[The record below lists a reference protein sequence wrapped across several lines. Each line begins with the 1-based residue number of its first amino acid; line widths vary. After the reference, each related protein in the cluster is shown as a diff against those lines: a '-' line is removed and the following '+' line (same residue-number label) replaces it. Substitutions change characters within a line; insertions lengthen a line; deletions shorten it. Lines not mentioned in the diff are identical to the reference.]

1 MKILID
7 LPEEAA
13 EALNAKARGLGKD
26 RKNYIQDT
34 LIAIAAGPIVKGRY
48 ALHFSTTDNSGA
60 QGQIR
65 RFNDD
70 VNGTHASFIGARTTE
85 QTDAIN
91 GATHLIRRN
100 GPGDR
105 EEAFFLLKSHFN
117 NVFEMPV

>member
-7 LPEEAA
+7 LPDDTA
-13 EALNAKARGLGKD
+13 EALSEKARGLGKD
-26 RKNYIQDT
+26 RKNYIQDV
-34 LIAIAAGPIVKGRY
+34 LISIAAGPIVKGRY

-70 VNGTHASFIGARTTE
+70 LNGTHLSSIGLNAE
-85 QTDAIN
+85 QVGIVEQAKN
-91 GATHLIRRN
+91 LIRRN
-100 GPGDR
+100 SPGDR
-105 EEAFFLLKSHFN
+105 EEAFFVLKTHFN

>member
-7 LPEEAA
+7 LPDEVAD
-13 EALNAKARGLGKD
+13 ALSEKARGISKD
-26 RKNYIQDT
+26 RKNYIQDL
-34 LIAIAAGPIVKGRY
+34 LISVAATPVIKGRY

-70 VNGTHASFIGARTTE
+70 LNGTHLSSISLNAEQVNIVEQAR
-85 QTDAIN
+85 N
-91 GATHLIRRN
+91 LMRRN
-100 GPGDR
+100 APGDR
-105 EEAFFLLKSHFN
+105 EEAIHVLKMHFN